1 MLLEVSMLQKCYRS
15 CLQEAFGA
23 LDSEELGILVN
34 AGVDLYEEPH
44 EATGEGF
51 CKAPRLS
58 FVECSCPDASALG
71 RQKKSGEAAGI
82 DKCWWVVVLA
92 FLMTTMESA
101 TSRCSGFLYVGII
114 EQMNVD
120 RGLASWPVNLVTSV
134 NDFGGLVSGPLSE
147 HFSTV
152 PVMAVGSVLASA
164 GVIASAYA
172 PDVTWISVSLGI
184 VHGFGVGVVA
194 TMLQVIISMY
204 FKRYRGT
211 AHGIMFAG
219 STAGAFFYPQLLLF
233 LRNTYGFRGSLL
245 IFGAILM
252 HMFALSLALH
262 EPTWVSTE
270 RLEKRRPTV
279 ASLPAFPTNKLA
291 TRRPSKLR
299 RASCP
304 AFTME
309 PWLSNK
315 PDQSSFLGG
324 EVGEQRPAQ
333 VTRPSLLT
341 AQCEG
346 DITTGVVSTSQAV
359 LHSVR
364 EVLRQSMFYALLVT
378 WLVLSYNVD
387 IFFST
392 IVDLALDK
400 GVSMRDAV
408 ALIPYYSIT
417 DLVGRVFLPLL
428 ADRKYVRR
436 TNLMVIN
443 YLFLGATVVSLPF
456 TNSYGALVGAS
467 LCIAM
472 FMGCGMTMHSV
483 LMADYLGLERLAVGY
498 SIMGAICG
506 PLLMGKPPL
515 VAAVAFPLAIS
526 HCMKGCWIIGT
537 QCLPALGILDRI
549 LFQDNAISPTNVAAD
564 LGHIARPL
572 NPAALILSTAL
583 LLV

>member
-1 MLLEVSMLQKCYRS
+1 MEDGQKKDVA
-15 CLQEAFGA
+15 AFGKPR
-23 LDSEELGILVN
+23 IVK
-34 AGVDLYEEPH
+34 VDLYEEPH

-51 CKAPRLS
+51 CKSPRLS
-58 FVECSCPDASALG
+58 FVECSCPDASVLV
-71 RQKKSGEAAGI
+71 RQKKGGEAAGI
-82 DKCWWVVVLA
+82 DKCWWVVALA

-114 EQMNVD
+114 EQMRVD

-152 PVMAVGSVLASA
+152 PVMAAGSVLASA
-164 GVIASAYA
+164 GVIASAFA
-172 PDVTWISVSLGI
+172 PDIRWISVTLGI

-245 IFGAILM
+245 IFGAILL
-252 HMFALSLALH
+252 HMFALSLALR
-262 EPTWVSTE
+262 EPSWVSTE

-279 ASLPAFPTNKLA
+279 ASLPTFPTTELQA
-291 TRRPSKLR
+291 RRPSKLR

-304 AFTME
+304 VVAMESRRSIEASPSAF
-309 PWLSNK
+309 PAR
-315 PDQSSFLGG
+315 
-324 EVGEQRPAQ
+324 EVEVQRGAEVP
-333 VTRPSLLT
+333 RPSLL
-341 AQCEG
+341 AAHLER
-346 DITTGVVSTSQAV
+346 DITAVPVSTSQAV
-359 LHSVR
+359 LQSVR
-364 EVLRQSMFYALLVT
+364 EVFRCTMFYALIVT

-436 TNLMVIN
+436 TNLIVIN
-443 YLFLGATVVSLPF
+443 YLLLGATVVSLPF
-456 TNSYGALVGAS
+456 TNSYGALVAAS

-483 LMADYLGLERLAVGY
+483 LMADYLGLKRLAVGY
-498 SIMGAICG
+498 SVMGAICG
-506 PLLMGKPPL
+506 PLLMGKPPVVGFFRDSL
-515 VAAVAFPLAIS
+515 GSYDAMFWLLGSLCIL
-526 HCMKGCWIIGT
+526 I
-537 QCLPALGILDRI
+537 ALLWMMVSWFERKKVRNWELD
-549 LFQDNAISPTNVAAD
+549 
-564 LGHIARPL
+564 IARNMPC
-572 NPAALILSTAL
+572 TFHM
-583 LLV
+583 

>member
-1 MLLEVSMLQKCYRS
+1 MLKASTSAHAHVVAVPCSFCRPTCSSVTNDVLTTLFSKSPIEWPLRPSVKHQRSSFAERSSNRAATSGYLSQGRMEDGQKKDATAVGKPR
-15 CLQEAFGA
+15 
-23 LDSEELGILVN
+23 IVK
-34 AGVDLYEEPH
+34 VDLYEEPH

-58 FVECSCPDASALG
+58 FVECSCPDASVLG
-71 RQKKSGEAAGI
+71 RQKKGGEAAGI
-82 DKCWWVVVLA
+82 DKCWWVVGLA
-92 FLMTTMESA
+92 FVMTTMESA

-114 EQMNVD
+114 EQMHVD

-134 NDFGGLVSGPLSE
+134 NDFG
-147 HFSTV
+147 
-152 PVMAVGSVLASA
+152 
-164 GVIASAYA
+164 
-172 PDVTWISVSLGI
+172 
-184 VHGFGVGVVA
+184 GFGVGVVA

-233 LRNTYGFRGSLL
+233 LRSTYGFRGSLL
-245 IFGAILM
+245 IFGAILL
-252 HMFALSLALH
+252 HMFAFSLALR
-262 EPTWVSTE
+262 EPSWVSTE
-270 RLEKRRPTV
+270 RLEKKRPTV
-279 ASLPAFPTNKLA
+279 ASLPTFPA
-291 TRRPSKLR
+291 TELEARGPSKLR

-304 AFTME
+304 AFVME
-309 PWLSNK
+309 SRRSIEASP
-315 PDQSSFLGG
+315 SSFPARKV
-324 EVGEQRPAQ
+324 EAQRPAE
-333 VTRPSLLT
+333 VGRPSLLA
-341 AQCEG
+341 AQLER
-346 DITTGVVSTSQAV
+346 DTTTVAVSTSQAV
-359 LHSVR
+359 LQSVR
-364 EVLRQSMFYALLVT
+364 EVFRCTMFYALIVT

-443 YLFLGATVVSLPF
+443 YLLLGATVVSLPF
-456 TNSYGALVGAS
+456 TDSYGALVGAS

-472 FMGCGMTMHSV
+472 FIGCGMTMHSV

-506 PLLMGKPPL
+506 PLLMGKPPVVGFFRDNL
-515 VAAVAFPLAIS
+515 GSYDAMFWLLGSLCVL
-526 HCMKGCWIIGT
+526 IG
-537 QCLPALGILDRI
+537 LLWMMVSWFERKKVRNWELD
-549 LFQDNAISPTNVAAD
+549 
-564 LGHIARPL
+564 IARNMPC
-572 NPAALILSTAL
+572 TFHM
-583 LLV
+583 

>member
-1 MLLEVSMLQKCYRS
+1 MANDLKKDVKAIGKPR
-15 CLQEAFGA
+15 
-23 LDSEELGILVN
+23 IVK
-34 AGVDLYEEPH
+34 VDLYEEPH

-58 FVECSCPDASALG
+58 FVECSCPDASVLG
-71 RQKKSGEAAGI
+71 RQKKGGEAAGI

-92 FLMTTMESA
+92 FLVTTMESA

-184 VHGFGVGVVA
+184 VHV
-194 TMLQVIISMY
+194 
-204 FKRYRGT
+204 
-211 AHGIMFAG
+211 
-219 STAGAFFYPQLLLF
+219 
-233 LRNTYGFRGSLL
+233 
-245 IFGAILM
+245 
-252 HMFALSLALH
+252 
-262 EPTWVSTE
+262 
-270 RLEKRRPTV
+270 
-279 ASLPAFPTNKLA
+279 
-291 TRRPSKLR
+291 
-299 RASCP
+299 
-304 AFTME
+304 
-309 PWLSNK
+309 
-315 PDQSSFLGG
+315 
-324 EVGEQRPAQ
+324 
-333 VTRPSLLT
+333 
-341 AQCEG
+341 
-346 DITTGVVSTSQAV
+346 
-359 LHSVR
+359 
-364 EVLRQSMFYALLVT
+364 
-378 WLVLSYNVD
+378 
-387 IFFST
+387 
-392 IVDLALDK
+392 VDLALDK

-436 TNLMVIN
+436 TSLMMIN

-467 LCIAM
+467 LSIAM

-515 VAAVAFPLAIS
+515 VGFFRDNLGSYNAMFWLLGSLCIF
-526 HCMKGCWIIGT
+526 IG
-537 QCLPALGILDRI
+537 LLWMMVSWFERKKVRNWELD
-549 LFQDNAISPTNVAAD
+549 
-564 LGHIARPL
+564 IARNMPCTL
-572 NPAALILSTAL
+572 HM
-583 LLV
+583 

>member
-1 MLLEVSMLQKCYRS
+1 MNSSPAVYAEEKISNRAATSGHLSQGRMEDGQKKDTTAVGKPR
-15 CLQEAFGA
+15 
-23 LDSEELGILVN
+23 IVK
-34 AGVDLYEEPH
+34 VDLYEEPH
-44 EATGEGF
+44 KATGEGF

-58 FVECSCPDASALG
+58 FVECSCPDASVLG
-71 RQKKSGEAAGI
+71 RQKKGGEAAGV

-92 FLMTTMESA
+92 FVMTTMESA

-114 EQMNVD
+114 EQMHVD

-164 GVIASAYA
+164 GVIASAFA
-172 PDVTWISVSLGI
+172 PDITWISVTLGI

-233 LRNTYGFRGSLL
+233 LRSTYGFRGSLL
-245 IFGAILM
+245 IFGAILL
-252 HMFALSLALH
+252 HMFTFSLAFR
-262 EPTWVSTE
+262 EPSWVSTE
-270 RLEKRRPTV
+270 RLEERRPTE
-279 ASLPAFPTNKLA
+279 ASLPTFPA
-291 TRRPSKLR
+291 TELEARGPSKLR

-304 AFTME
+304 AFVME
-309 PWLSNK
+309 SRRSIEASP
-315 PDQSSFLGG
+315 SSFPARKV
-324 EVGEQRPAQ
+324 EAQRPAE
-333 VTRPSLLT
+333 VGRPSLLA
-341 AQCEG
+341 AQLER
-346 DITTGVVSTSQAV
+346 DTTTVAVSTSQAV
-359 LHSVR
+359 LQSVR
-364 EVLRQSMFYALLVT
+364 EVFRCTMFYALIVT

-443 YLFLGATVVSLPF
+443 YLLLGATVVSLPF
-456 TNSYGALVGAS
+456 TDSYGALVGAS

-472 FMGCGMTMHSV
+472 FIGCGMTMHSV

-506 PLLMGKPPL
+506 PLLMGKPPVVGFFRDNL
-515 VAAVAFPLAIS
+515 GSYDAMFWLLGSLCVL
-526 HCMKGCWIIGT
+526 IG
-537 QCLPALGILDRI
+537 LLWMMVSWFERKKVRNWELD
-549 LFQDNAISPTNVAAD
+549 
-564 LGHIARPL
+564 IARNMPC
-572 NPAALILSTAL
+572 TFHM
-583 LLV
+583 